1 MPLYLQ
7 LEYFLGIVL
16 ARLVAQ
22 DRLVLMRLAQQA
34 QQQAQQQGQ
43 QQADGAAAAGA
54 AAAEAGQQ
62 QRQAGR

>member
-22 DRLVLMRLAQQA
+22 DRLVLMRLAQQVQQRA
-34 QQQAQQQGQ
+34 QQQAE
-43 QQADGAAAAGA
+43 GAAAAGE
-54 AAAEAGQQ
+54 EAGATAEP
-62 QRQAGR
+62 R